1 MIRVFV
7 FISALLLSTVAS
19 YAQRVE
25 DILDIKKNKPV
36 NQVDDK
42 GKRHGDWVIKKDQV
56 RGEPGY
62 TTFGA
67 YIHGAK
73 FGIWYTMDEEGD
85 MLAEENYKNNLL
97 DGEVKYYTKGKLA
110 CIGKYLALNTSSPY
124 DSIIVEDPV
133 TGVQKLV
140 RVPTSW
146 GSVRHGMWHYYEPI
160 SGRLT
165 RDVEYQIDDIIF
177 TKEYPYSKEDSTFY
191 QKRAKTLPHLKQ
203 DHYKPPEEKRH
214 SYTY

>member
-7 FISALLLSTVAS
+7 FISAFLLGTGLS
-19 YAQRVE
+19 YAQNAQ

-36 NQVDDK
+36 NKLDAD
-42 GKRHGDWVIKKDQV
+42 GKKHGDWVIKQREQ
-56 RGEPGY
+56 RGEPEY
-62 TTFGA
+62 TSFGA

-73 FGIWYTMDEEGD
+73 FGLWYKMDSEGD
-85 MLAEENYKNNLL
+85 LIAIENYRNGLL

-110 CIGKYLALNTSSPY
+110 CIGQYLALNTTYDY
-124 DSIIVEDPV
+124 DSIVVEDPV

-146 GSVRHGMWHYYEPI
+146 GSVRHGMWHYYEPY
-160 SGRLT
+160 SGRLI

-177 TKEYPYSKEDSTFY
+177 TKDYPYSKADSTHY
-191 QKRAKTLPHLKQ
+191 QKRAKNLPHLKQ
-203 DHYKPPEEKRH
+203 DHFKPPEEKRH